1 MNASSAT
8 LPVALLTN
16 ADSEHSSNLV
26 LDLLDA
32 GYRVVLTG
40 RYATVL
46 TRTLHGLDDR
56 VYAIAADIEDPKQFQ
71 YLRERVVA
79 HFGRLDEIIAAD
91 TGDVVHIGRPA
102 A

>member
-16 ADSEHSSNLV
+16 ADSERSSNLV

-46 TRTLHGLDDR
+46 THSLHGMDDR
-56 VYAIAADIEDPKQFQ
+56 VYAIAADIADPTQFDL
-71 YLRERVVA
+71 LRERVVA

-91 TGDVVHIGRPA
+91 TGNVVHVDRPA